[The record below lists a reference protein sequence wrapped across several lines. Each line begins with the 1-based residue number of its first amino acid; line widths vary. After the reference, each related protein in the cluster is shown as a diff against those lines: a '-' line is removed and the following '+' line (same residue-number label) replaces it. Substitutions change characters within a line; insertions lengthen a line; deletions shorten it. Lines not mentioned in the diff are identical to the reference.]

1 MIFQLRLA
9 FFSMSYALF
18 MGSTITLFRKKKNF
32 KFGLTVLFTHLK
44 IILLQ
49 YFQFSIISNIQ
60 TDPKVKFSLYFSRV
74 YLHTVRNRHLPFN
87 LLDNNYSY
95 LARIL

>member
-18 MGSTITLFRKKKNF
+18 MRSIITLFRKKKKKKTL
-32 KFGLTVLFTHLK
+32 KFSLTVLFTHLK

-49 YFQFSIISNIQ
+49 YFQFSIINNIQ
-60 TDPKVKFSLYFSRV
+60 TDPKVKFSLYFSV
-74 YLHTVRNRHLPFN
+74 FA
-87 LLDNNYSY
+87 YS
-95 LARIL
+95 AE

>member
-1 MIFQLRLA
+1 MHCSWDPQLLY
-9 FFSMSYALF
+9 SE
-18 MGSTITLFRKKKNF
+18 KKKF

-60 TDPKVKFSLYFSRV
+60 TDPKVKFSLYFSHV

-87 LLDNNYSY
+87 LLNNNYSY